1 MTHEF
6 DEATQLTPR
15 KYQLE
20 LCERAKTD
28 NIIAVLDTGSGKT
41 FVAECLLKT
50 QLPRREDREKKT
62 TPCCMLNADTLIYG
76 LQEFESIDSCLKCL
90 HDSLLS
96 INIS

>member
-50 QLPRREDREKKT
+50 QLPRREDREKRRL
-62 TPCCMLNADTLIYG
+62 PCCMLNADTLIYG
-76 LQEFESIDSCLKCL
+76 LQEFDLV
-90 HDSLLS
+90 
-96 INIS
+96 